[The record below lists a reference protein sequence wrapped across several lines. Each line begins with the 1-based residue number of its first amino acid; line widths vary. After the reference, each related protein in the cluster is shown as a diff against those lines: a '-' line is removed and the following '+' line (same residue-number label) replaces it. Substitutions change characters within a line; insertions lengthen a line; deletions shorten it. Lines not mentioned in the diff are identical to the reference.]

1 MYWMYKF
8 RIVFGIFFGRFEN
21 LSTLSDL
28 KPPLVEEMASG
39 LKATFFTI
47 YPKPQ

>member
-1 MYWMYKF
+1 MYKF
-8 RIVFGIFFGRFEN
+8 RIVFGIFLEN

-39 LKATFFTI
+39 LKATFFAI